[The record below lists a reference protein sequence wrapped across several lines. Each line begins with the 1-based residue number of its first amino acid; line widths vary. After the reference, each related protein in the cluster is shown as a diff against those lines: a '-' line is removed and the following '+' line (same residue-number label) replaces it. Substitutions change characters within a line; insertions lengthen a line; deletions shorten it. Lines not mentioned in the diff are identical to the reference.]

1 MSIGEMQ
8 AVYARL
14 YVEHSFLERFCAD
27 PDSVLGEYSLS
38 ERERLALID
47 TDREGLREFAASLR
61 AKTFGRFKQAYRLSL
76 ALEGKTAYKIYLR
89 FYELRKILPNERFF
103 DATIDFGEF
112 LEESLENA
120 TQVAPFA
127 AELARFESLHYQ
139 ARFGPRPENSG
150 PPAEDAATP
159 ELAAGSVL
167 RLRSGIRLE
176 RFSYDLAALEKE
188 MDAGELP
195 RQMPKGDSYVV
206 FQSLPGLGRG
216 KKFQVT
222 KPVFG
227 ILSRTDGK
235 RDLAAIAE
243 EIGNT
248 MGKDVF
254 ASVLGSAA
262 KMISMGVL
270 EKAP

>member
-27 PDSVLGEYSLS
+27 PSSVLKEYSLT
-38 ERERLALID
+38 ERECRALID

-61 AKTFGRFKQAYRLSL
+61 AKTFGRFKQPFRLSM
-76 ALEGKTAYKIYLR
+76 ALDGKTTYKIYLR
-89 FYELRKILPNERFF
+89 FYELRKILPNEPFF
-103 DATIDFGEF
+103 DATIDFGAF

-127 AELARFESLHYQ
+127 AELARFEALHYL
-139 ARFGPRPENSG
+139 ARFGPRPTAG
-150 PPAEDAATP
+150 AAETEGASPQLT
-159 ELAAGSVL
+159 AGSVL

-176 RFSYDLAALEKE
+176 RFSYDLVSLEKLL
-188 MDAGELP
+188 DAGERPAELP
-195 RQMPKGDSYVV
+195 RSDSYVV
-206 FQSLPGLGRG
+206 FQSFREIGRG

-227 ILSRTDGK
+227 ILSRADGQ

-243 EIGNT
+243 EIGRE
-248 MGKDVF
+248 MGTDVF
-254 ASVLGSAA
+254 SSVLSSANRLA
-262 KMISMGVL
+262 GMGLV
-270 EKAP
+270 EEMR